1 VSLTADEAI
10 LIIRRH
16 EAKGRNDKEM
26 QTPDERTMQH
36 EVLDVAMRSDPGM
49 VRSHNEDAVFVDA
62 ELGLAIL
69 ADGMGGYKAGEVA
82 SGMATTLLANSFSR
96 LLVGPTADPEL
107 LRRPEQL
114 IHDEICGTNA
124 AIFNASQSEPQYS
137 GMGTTLVFAWLLGQ
151 RLYLAHVGDSRAYRW
166 RNQDL
171 QRLTKDHSLLQ
182 EQIDSGTI
190 SLEEARYSANRNL
203 VTRALGI
210 EPEVE
215 VDIAAHEFVE
225 GDLLM
230 LCSDGL
236 NDMLSDDEIAEILDL
251 HADCLVTAAECLI
264 ERANDAG
271 GRDNVSVILV
281 RMPGMGVATGSWWHR
296 LLAKLK

>member
-1 VSLTADEAI
+1 
-10 LIIRRH
+10 
-16 EAKGRNDKEM
+16 M
-26 QTPDERTMQH
+26 QTPEERTMQH
-36 EVLDVAMRSDPGM
+36 EVLDVAMRSDPGI

-96 LLVGPTADPEL
+96 LLVGPAADPEL

-215 VDIAAHEFVE
+215 VDIAAHEFIE
-225 GDLLM
+225 GDLLL

-236 NDMLSDDEIAEILDL
+236 NDMLSDDEISEILDQ
-251 HADCLVTAAECLI
+251 HADCLVSAAECLI

-281 RMPGMGVATGSWWHR
+281 RMPGVGGATGSWWHR

>member
-1 VSLTADEAI
+1 
-10 LIIRRH
+10 
-16 EAKGRNDKEM
+16 M
-26 QTPDERTMQH
+26 QTPDERTVQH

-151 RLYLAHVGDSRAYRW
+151 QLYLAHVGDSRAYLW

-171 QRLTKDHSLLQ
+171 RRLTKDHSLLQ
-182 EQIDSGTI
+182 EQIDSGKI
-190 SLEEARYSANRNL
+190 SVEEARYSANRNL

-215 VDIAAHEFVE
+215 VDIAVHEFVA
-225 GDLLM
+225 GDLLL

-251 HADCLVTAAECLI
+251 HADCLADAAECLI
-264 ERANDAG
+264 DHANDAG
-271 GRDNVSVILV
+271 GRDNVSVILL
-281 RMPGMGVATGSWWHR
+281 RMPGIGVATGGWWHR